1 MTDDIEPFKRKFLAM
16 GASDEFSRIY
26 SHTNYRRYAGKWLD
40 ASAET
45 AEQSAMSEPDD
56 HPLSR
61 PASKTS
67 RAVHDRIAHDLGV
80 AIVGGRHQ
88 PGDILPGEERYS
100 AEQGVSRT
108 AYREAIRV
116 LSAKGL
122 VHSRTKSG
130 TRINERLLWNM
141 LDLDILAWTFEAG
154 PTPAFIRDIFELRI
168 VVEPAAA
175 QFAALRRDAQDISR
189 MGHAL
194 EEMRR
199 FGLQTSEG
207 RAADQAF
214 HRLILLATR
223 NESLITL
230 STSVAA
236 VVAWTTRFARDER
249 QESRDPMP
257 DHDAV
262 FDAIMRGDDELAR
275 QKMLALIRNASRD
288 AGML

>member
-1 MTDDIEPFKRKFLAM
+1 M
-16 GASDEFSRIY
+16 
-26 SHTNYRRYAGKWLD
+26 
-40 ASAET
+40 
-45 AEQSAMSEPDD
+45 DD

-61 PASKTS
+61 AAA
-67 RAVHDRIAHDLGV
+67 RAPRAIHDRIAHDLGV
-80 AIVGGRHQ
+80 AIVSGRYQ
-88 PGDILPGEERYS
+88 PGEMLPGEERYS

-108 AYREAIRV
+108 AYREAVRV

-122 VHSRTKSG
+122 VYSRTKSG
-130 TRINERLLWNM
+130 TRINERSRWNM
-141 LDLDILAWTFEAG
+141 LDLDVLAWMFEAG
-154 PTPAFIRDIFELRI
+154 PTPEFLRDIFDLRM

-175 QFAALRRDAQDISR
+175 QFAALRRDVQDISK

-199 FGLQTSEG
+199 FGLKTAEG
-207 RAADQAF
+207 RAADQSF
-214 HRLILLATR
+214 HRLVLFAAR

-230 STSVAA
+230 ATSVTA

-262 FDAIMRGDDELAR
+262 FEAIVRGDAEEAR
-275 QKMLALIRNASRD
+275 LKMLALIHNASRD

>member
-1 MTDDIEPFKRKFLAM
+1 M
-16 GASDEFSRIY
+16 SD
-26 SHTNYRRYAGKWLD
+26 A
-40 ASAET
+40 
-45 AEQSAMSEPDD
+45 DD

-61 PASKTS
+61 PGHAGA
-67 RAVHDRIAHDLGV
+67 RAVHDRIAHELGV
-80 AIVGGRHQ
+80 AIVGGRYQ
-88 PGDILPGEERYS
+88 PGDMLPGEERYS

-108 AYREAIRV
+108 AYREAVRV

-130 TRINERLLWNM
+130 TRINERLRWNM
-141 LDLDILAWTFEAG
+141 LDLDILAWMFEAG
-154 PTPAFIRDIFELRI
+154 PTPQFLRDIFELRV

-175 QFAALRRDAQDISR
+175 QFAAMRRDGQDISR

-199 FGLQTSEG
+199 FGLHTSEG
-207 RAADQAF
+207 RAADQSF

-230 STSVAA
+230 STSVTA

-262 FDAIMRGDDELAR
+262 FDAILRGDSEDAR
-275 QKMLALIRNASRD
+275 AKMLALIRNASGD
-288 AGML
+288 AGMT

>member
-1 MTDDIEPFKRKFLAM
+1 MNVM
-16 GASDEFSRIY
+16 
-26 SHTNYRRYAGKWLD
+26 
-40 ASAET
+40 
-45 AEQSAMSEPDD
+45 DD

-61 PASKTS
+61 AAA
-67 RAVHDRIAHDLGV
+67 RAPRAIHDRIAHDLGV
-80 AIVGGRHQ
+80 AIVSGRYQ
-88 PGDILPGEERYS
+88 PGEMLPGEERYS

-108 AYREAIRV
+108 AYREAVRV

-122 VHSRTKSG
+122 VYSRTKSG
-130 TRINERLLWNM
+130 TRINERSRWNM
-141 LDLDILAWTFEAG
+141 LDLDVLAWMFEAG
-154 PTPAFIRDIFELRI
+154 PTPEFLRDIFDLRM

-175 QFAALRRDAQDISR
+175 QFAALRRDVQDISK

-199 FGLQTSEG
+199 FGLKTAEG
-207 RAADQAF
+207 RAADQSF
-214 HRLILLATR
+214 HRLVLFAAR

-230 STSVAA
+230 ATSVTA

-262 FDAIMRGDDELAR
+262 FEAIVRGDAEEAR
-275 QKMLALIRNASRD
+275 LKMLALIHNASRD

>member
-1 MTDDIEPFKRKFLAM
+1 MPEIGGIRLDDRGGRADESGMTQA
-16 GASDEFSRIY
+16 
-26 SHTNYRRYAGKWLD
+26 
-40 ASAET
+40 
-45 AEQSAMSEPDD
+45 DD

-61 PASKTS
+61 PSSPAQ
-67 RAVHDRIAHDLGV
+67 RAVHDRIAHDLGI
-80 AIVGGRHQ
+80 AIVGGRYQ
-88 PGDILPGEERYS
+88 PGDILPGEERYA

-108 AYREAIRV
+108 AYREAVRV

-122 VHSRTKSG
+122 VYSRTKSG
-130 TRINERLLWNM
+130 TRINDRLRWNM
-141 LDLDILAWTFEAG
+141 LDLDVLAWMFEAG
-154 PTPAFIRDIFELRI
+154 PTAEFLRDIFELRI

-175 QFAALRRDAQDISR
+175 QFAALRRDGQDISR

-199 FGLQTSEG
+199 FGLQTAEG
-207 RAADQAF
+207 RAADQSF
-214 HRLILLATR
+214 HRLILHATR

-230 STSVAA
+230 ATSVTA

-249 QESRDPMP
+249 KESRDPMP

-262 FDAIMRGDDELAR
+262 FDAIMRGEGEEAR
-275 QKMLALIRNASRD
+275 LKMLALIRNASTD

>member
-1 MTDDIEPFKRKFLAM
+1 MTQA
-16 GASDEFSRIY
+16 
-26 SHTNYRRYAGKWLD
+26 
-40 ASAET
+40 
-45 AEQSAMSEPDD
+45 DD

-61 PASKTS
+61 PSSPAQ
-67 RAVHDRIAHDLGV
+67 RAVHDRIAHDLGI
-80 AIVGGRHQ
+80 AIVGGRYQ
-88 PGDILPGEERYS
+88 PGDILPGDERYA

-108 AYREAIRV
+108 AYREAVRV

-122 VHSRTKSG
+122 VYSRTKSG
-130 TRINERLLWNM
+130 TRINDRLRWNM
-141 LDLDILAWTFEAG
+141 LDLDVLAWMFEAG
-154 PTPAFIRDIFELRI
+154 PTAEFLRDIFELRI

-175 QFAALRRDAQDISR
+175 QFAAMRRNGQDISR

-199 FGLQTSEG
+199 FGLQTAEG
-207 RAADQAF
+207 RAADQSF
-214 HRLILLATR
+214 HRLILHATR

-230 STSVAA
+230 ATSVTA

-249 QESRDPMP
+249 KESRDPMP

-262 FDAIMRGDDELAR
+262 FDAIMRGEGEEAR
-275 QKMLALIRNASRD
+275 LKMLALIRNASTD

>member
-1 MTDDIEPFKRKFLAM
+1 MRNRRFFPYQSSPQWRIGLDGRDGRP
-16 GASDEFSRIY
+16 DEGGMIQ
-26 SHTNYRRYAGKWLD
+26 A
-40 ASAET
+40 
-45 AEQSAMSEPDD
+45 DD
-56 HPLSR
+56 HPLARASN
-61 PASKTS
+61 PAQ
-67 RAVHDRIAHDLGV
+67 RAVHDRIAHELGI
-80 AIVGGRHQ
+80 AIVGGRYQ

-108 AYREAIRV
+108 AYREAVRV

-122 VHSRTKSG
+122 VYSRTKSG
-130 TRINERLLWNM
+130 TRITDRLRWNM
-141 LDLDILAWTFEAG
+141 LDLDVLAWMFEAG
-154 PTPAFIRDIFELRI
+154 PTPQFLRDIFELRI

-175 QFAALRRDAQDISR
+175 EFAALRRDGQDISR

-199 FGLQTSEG
+199 FGLQTAEG
-207 RAADQAF
+207 RAADQSF

-230 STSVAA
+230 ATSVTA

-249 QESRDPMP
+249 KESRDPMP

-262 FDAIMRGDDELAR
+262 FDAIMRGEGEEAR
-275 QKMLALIRNASRD
+275 LKMLALIRNASAD

>member
-1 MTDDIEPFKRKFLAM
+1 
-16 GASDEFSRIY
+16 
-26 SHTNYRRYAGKWLD
+26 
-40 ASAET
+40 
-45 AEQSAMSEPDD
+45 
-56 HPLSR
+56 
-61 PASKTS
+61 
-67 RAVHDRIAHDLGV
+67 
-80 AIVGGRHQ
+80 
-88 PGDILPGEERYS
+88 
-100 AEQGVSRT
+100 
-108 AYREAIRV
+108 

-130 TRINERLLWNM
+130 TRINDRLRWNM
-141 LDLDILAWTFEAG
+141 LDLDVLAWMFEAG
-154 PTPAFIRDIFELRI
+154 PTPEFLRDIFELRI

-175 QFAALRRDAQDISR
+175 QFAALRRDTQDISR

-199 FGLQTSEG
+199 CGLQTMEG
-207 RAADQAF
+207 RAADQNF
-214 HRLILLATR
+214 HRQILLATR

-230 STSVAA
+230 ATSVTA

-262 FDAIMRGDDELAR
+262 FDAIMRGDGEDAR
-275 QKMLALIRNASRD
+275 SKMLLLIGNASSD

>member
-1 MTDDIEPFKRKFLAM
+1 MTQA
-16 GASDEFSRIY
+16 
-26 SHTNYRRYAGKWLD
+26 
-40 ASAET
+40 
-45 AEQSAMSEPDD
+45 DD

-61 PASKTS
+61 PAGQAQ

-80 AIVGGRHQ
+80 AIVGGHYQ
-88 PGDILPGEERYS
+88 PGDLLPGEERFS

-108 AYREAIRV
+108 AYREAVRV

-122 VHSRTKSG
+122 VYSRTKSG
-130 TRINERLLWNM
+130 TRINDRLRWNM
-141 LDLDILAWTFEAG
+141 LDLDILAWMFEAG
-154 PTPAFIRDIFELRI
+154 PKPEFLRDIFELRM

-175 QFAALRRDAQDISR
+175 QFAALRRDGQDISR

-207 RAADQAF
+207 RAADQSF

-230 STSVAA
+230 STSVTA

-249 QESRDPMP
+249 KESRDPMP

-262 FDAIMRGDDELAR
+262 FDAIVRGEAEEAR
-275 QKMLALIRNASRD
+275 LKMLALIRNASGD

>member
-1 MTDDIEPFKRKFLAM
+1 MT
-16 GASDEFSRIY
+16 
-26 SHTNYRRYAGKWLD
+26 
-40 ASAET
+40 
-45 AEQSAMSEPDD
+45 QPDD
-56 HPLSR
+56 HPLSQHATR
-61 PASKTS
+61 PS
-67 RAVHDRIAHDLGV
+67 RAVHDRIAHELGI
-80 AIVGGRHQ
+80 AIVGGRYQ
-88 PGDILPGEERYS
+88 PGDILPGEERFS

-108 AYREAIRV
+108 AYREAVRV

-130 TRINERLLWNM
+130 TRINERLRWNM
-141 LDLDILAWTFEAG
+141 LDLDILAWMFEAG
-154 PTPAFIRDIFELRI
+154 PRPEFLRDIFELRI

-175 QFAALRRDAQDISR
+175 QFAAMRRDGQDISR

-194 EEMRR
+194 EEMRQ
-199 FGLQTSEG
+199 FGLQTPEG
-207 RAADQAF
+207 RAADQSF

-230 STSVAA
+230 STSVTA

-262 FDAIMRGDDELAR
+262 FDAIMRGDGDEAR
-275 QKMLALIRNASRD
+275 LKMLALIQNASGD

>member
-1 MTDDIEPFKRKFLAM
+1 
-16 GASDEFSRIY
+16 
-26 SHTNYRRYAGKWLD
+26 
-40 ASAET
+40 
-45 AEQSAMSEPDD
+45 
-56 HPLSR
+56 
-61 PASKTS
+61 
-67 RAVHDRIAHDLGV
+67 
-80 AIVGGRHQ
+80 
-88 PGDILPGEERYS
+88 
-100 AEQGVSRT
+100 
-108 AYREAIRV
+108 V

-141 LDLDILAWTFEAG
+141 LDLDVLAWTFEAG
-154 PTPAFIRDIFELRI
+154 PKPDFIRDIFELRI

-175 QFAALRRDAQDISR
+175 QFAAMRRDGQDISR

-199 FGLQTSEG
+199 FGLRTAEG
-207 RAADQAF
+207 RAADQSF

-236 VVAWTTRFARDER
+236 VVAWTTRFAREER
-249 QESRDPMP
+249 QETRDPMP

-262 FDAIMRGDDELAR
+262 FEAILRGDDEEAR
-275 QKMLALIRNASRD
+275 EKMLTLIRNASRD
-288 AGML
+288 AGMVPRAP

>member
-1 MTDDIEPFKRKFLAM
+1 MTQA
-16 GASDEFSRIY
+16 DE
-26 SHTNYRRYAGKWLD
+26 
-40 ASAET
+40 
-45 AEQSAMSEPDD
+45 

-61 PASKTS
+61 PASQPQ
-67 RAVHDRIAHDLGV
+67 RAVHDRIAHDLGI
-80 AIVGGRHQ
+80 AIVGGRYQ

-108 AYREAIRV
+108 AYREAVRILIAKGMLESRPKAGTRV
-116 LSAKGL
+116 LP
-122 VHSRTKSG
+122 RN
-130 TRINERLLWNM
+130 RWNV
-141 LDLDILAWTFEAG
+141 LDPEMLAWMFAGG
-154 PTPAFIRDIFELRI
+154 PTPEFLRDIFELRI

-175 QFAALRRDAQDISR
+175 QFAALRRDTQDISR

-199 FGLQTSEG
+199 CGLQTMEG
-207 RAADQAF
+207 RAADQNF
-214 HRLILLATR
+214 HRQILLATR

-230 STSVAA
+230 ATSVTA

-262 FDAIMRGDDELAR
+262 FDAIMRGDGEDAR
-275 QKMLALIRNASRD
+275 SKMLLLIGNASSD

>member
-1 MTDDIEPFKRKFLAM
+1 MS
-16 GASDEFSRIY
+16 AS
-26 SHTNYRRYAGKWLD
+26 
-40 ASAET
+40 
-45 AEQSAMSEPDD
+45 DD
-56 HPLSR
+56 HPLFRHALLS
-61 PASKTS
+61 SKG
-67 RAVHDRIAHDLGV
+67 VHNRIAHDLGV
-80 AIVGGRHQ
+80 AIVGGHHK
-88 PGDILPGEERYS
+88 PGDILPGEERYAS
-100 AEQGVSRT
+100 ENGISRT

-130 TRINERLLWNM
+130 TRINDRLLWNM
-141 LDLDILAWTFEAG
+141 LDLDVLAWMFEAG

-175 QFAALRRDAQDISR
+175 QFAALRRDGQDISR

-199 FGLQTSEG
+199 HGLRTPEG
-207 RAADQAF
+207 RAADQNF
-214 HRLILLATR
+214 HHLILMATR

-230 STSVAA
+230 STSVTA
-236 VVAWTTRFARDER
+236 VVAWTTRFSRDER

-262 FDAIMRGDDELAR
+262 FEAILRGDDDGAR
-275 QKMLALIRNASRD
+275 QKMLALIRNASQD